1 MNIRSFEEKNTR
13 RAALSV
19 SELNRQV
26 KQLLEASFL
35 QIWVEG
41 ELTSFSKPS
50 SGHWYFTLK
59 DQKAQI
65 RCAMFRGQ
73 NQRLRFTPK
82 EGDKVVVRTKVSLYE
97 GRGDYQL
104 IVESMEP
111 AGAGDLQKAFEQLK
125 AKLNA
130 EGLFDKARKKS
141 LPTHPKTIGVITS
154 PTGAA
159 IHDII
164 TVLNRRFPQI
174 NVLIYPTP
182 VQGATAAG
190 EIAKM
195 IKLVN
200 EHNQSDVIIVGRG
213 GGSLE
218 DLWAFNEEVVAR
230 AIADSN
236 IPIVSAVGHEVDF
249 TMADFVSDY
258 RAPTPSA
265 AAEKLSPD
273 QYEWQQNLDHLMDR
287 IYHSIN
293 KKLTIERQKVNNL
306 SSHIKHPGEKL
317 LDHKE
322 HLIALKE
329 RLSLTYQRNTSNKEH
344 ALNILKQRL
353 VNQSPSQKLTTA
365 KDKLDNEFLKLNSSI
380 KRTLENMQQQLRLNV
395 KTLEAVSPLSTLS
408 RGYAIV
414 SSEEMP
420 VVRSVNDVSEGSQIK
435 TKLSDGYIQS
445 KITKIEPSTTQQ

>member
-1 MNIRSFEEKNTR
+1 MHIRSFEEKNTS

-65 RCAMFRGQ
+65 RCAMFRGH
-73 NQRLRFTPK
+73 NQRLRFIPK
-82 EGDKVVVRTKVSLYE
+82 EGEKVVVRTKVSLYE

-125 AKLNA
+125 AKLST
-130 EGLFDKARKKS
+130 EGLFDQARKKE
-141 LPTHPKTIGVITS
+141 LPALPKTIGVITS

-182 VQGATAAG
+182 VQGGTAAG
-190 EIAKM
+190 EITKM
-195 IKLVN
+195 IKLAN
-200 EHNQSDVIIVGRG
+200 EHNKSDVIIVGRG

-218 DLWAFNEEVVAR
+218 DLWAFNEEPVAR
-230 AIADSN
+230 AIAESN

-249 TMADFVSDY
+249 TIADFVSDY

-293 KKLTIERQKVNNL
+293 RKLAIERQQVNNL
-306 SSHIKHPGEKL
+306 SSHIKHPGKKL
-317 LDHKE
+317 LE
-322 HLIALKE
+322 HGE
-329 RLSLTYQRNTSNKEH
+329 RLIELEVRLNQAYKRSTSNKEY
-344 ALNILKQRL
+344 ALDTLKHRL
-353 VNQSPSQKLTTA
+353 ISQSPSHKLAAA
-365 KDKLDNEFLKLNSSI
+365 KDKLKNELLKLNSSI
-380 KRTLENMQQQLRLNV
+380 KRVLENKQQQLRLNV
-395 KTLEAVSPLSTLS
+395 QTLEAVSPLSTLS

-414 SSEEMP
+414 SSEEHA
-420 VVRSVNDVSEGSQIK
+420 VVRSVSDVSEGCNIK
-435 TKLSDGYIQS
+435 TKVNDGYIHSRVMQ
-445 KITKIEPSTTQQ
+445 IESLNS

>member
-1 MNIRSFEEKNTR
+1 MNIRSFEEKNSS

-73 NQRLRFTPK
+73 NQRLRFMPK
-82 EGDKVVVRTKVSLYE
+82 EGEKVVVRTKVSLYE

-125 AKLNA
+125 AKLSA
-130 EGLFDKARKKS
+130 EGLFDQARKKE
-141 LPTHPKTIGVITS
+141 LPPHPKTIGVVTS

-182 VQGATAAG
+182 VQGDKAAN
-190 EIAKM
+190 EISKM
-195 IKLVN
+195 IKLAN
-200 EHNQSDVIIVGRG
+200 EHNKADVIIVGRG

-218 DLWAFNEEVVAR
+218 DLWSFNEDVVAR
-230 AIADSN
+230 AIAESN
-236 IPIVSAVGHEVDF
+236 IPVVSAVGHEVDF
-249 TMADFVSDY
+249 TIADFVSDY

-293 KKLTIERQKVNNL
+293 RKLAIESQKVDNL
-306 SSHIKHPGEKL
+306 SSHIKHPGKKL
-317 LDHKE
+317 LE
-322 HLIALKE
+322 HRE
-329 RLSLTYQRNTSNKEH
+329 RLIELEERLTLACHRNTSNKEH
-344 ALNILKQRL
+344 SLNLLKQQL
-353 VNQSPSQKLTTA
+353 LSQSPSHKLTAA
-365 KDKLDNEFLKLNSSI
+365 KDKLKNEFLKLNTSI
-380 KRTLENMQQQLRLNV
+380 KRTLENKQQHLRLNV
-395 KTLEAVSPLSTLS
+395 QTLEAVSPLSTLS

-414 SSEEMP
+414 SSEEVA
-420 VVRSVNDVSEGSQIK
+420 VVRSVNDVSEGCNIK
-435 TKLSDGYIQS
+435 TKLHDGYIHS
-445 KITKIEPSTTQQ
+445 TVTEIET

>member
-1 MNIRSFEEKNTR
+1 MHIRSFEEKNTHR
-13 RAALSV
+13 TALSV

-73 NQRLRFTPK
+73 NQRLRFIPK

-125 AKLNA
+125 AKLSA
-130 EGLFDKARKKS
+130 EGLFDRARKKE
-141 LPTHPKTIGVITS
+141 LPPLPKTIGVVTS

-174 NVLIYPTP
+174 NVLIYPTA
-182 VQGATAAG
+182 VQGDTAAS

-195 IKLVN
+195 IKLAN
-200 EHNQSDVIIVGRG
+200 EHKKCDVIIVGRG

-230 AIADSN
+230 AIAESS

-249 TMADFVSDY
+249 TIADFVSDY

-293 KKLTIERQKVNNL
+293 RKLTIEQQKVDNL
-306 SSHIKHPGEKL
+306 SSHIKHPGKKL
-317 LDHKE
+317 LE
-322 HLIALKE
+322 HAE
-329 RLSLTYQRNTSNKEH
+329 RLIELEVRLNQAYQRTTANKKQTLNT
-344 ALNILKQRL
+344 LKQRL
-353 VNQSPSQKLTTA
+353 MSQSPSHKLTTA
-365 KDKLDNEFLKLNSSI
+365 KEKLENEFLKLNSSI
-380 KRTLENMQQQLRLNV
+380 KRTLENKQQQLSLNV
-395 KTLEAVSPLSTLS
+395 QTLETVSPLATLS

-414 SSEEMP
+414 SSKEHT
-420 VVRSVNDVSEGSQIK
+420 VVRSVNNVSEGCEIK
-435 TKLSDGYIQS
+435 TKLSDGYIHS
-445 KITKIEPSTTQQ
+445 KVTQVEPLNN

>member
-1 MNIRSFEEKNTR
+1 MNIRSFEEKNTSR
-13 RAALSV
+13 TALSV

-73 NQRLRFTPK
+73 NQRLRFIPK

-104 IVESMEP
+104 IVEGMEP
-111 AGAGDLQKAFEQLK
+111 AGAGDLQKAFEVLK
-125 AKLNA
+125 AKLSA
-130 EGLFDKARKKS
+130 EGLFDQARKKE
-141 LPTHPKTIGVITS
+141 LPVLPKTIGVVTS
-154 PTGAA
+154 STGAA

-174 NVLIYPTP
+174 NILIYPTP
-182 VQGATAAG
+182 VQGDTAAK

-195 IKLVN
+195 IKLAN
-200 EHNQSDVIIVGRG
+200 EHNKSDVLIVGRG

-218 DLWAFNEEVVAR
+218 DLWAFNEEAVAR
-230 AIADSN
+230 AIAESN

-249 TMADFVSDY
+249 TIADFVSDY

-287 IYHSIN
+287 IYHGI
-293 KKLTIERQKVNNL
+293 KRKLAIEQQKIDNL
-306 SSHIKHPGEKL
+306 SSHIKHPGKKL
-317 LDHKE
+317 LE
-322 HLIALKE
+322 HRE
-329 RLSLTYQRNTSNKEH
+329 RLIELETRLHQASQRDLLNNKQTLNT
-344 ALNILKQRL
+344 LKQRL
-353 VNQSPSQKLTTA
+353 MSQSLSYKLTEA
-365 KDKLDNEFLKLNSSI
+365 KNKLENEFLKLNSSI
-380 KRTLENMQQQLRLNV
+380 KHTLELKQQQLGLNAQ
-395 KTLEAVSPLSTLS
+395 TLEAVSPLSTLS

-414 SSEEMP
+414 SNEEHAII
-420 VVRSVNDVSEGSQIK
+420 RSVKEVSEGCNIK
-435 TKLSDGYIQS
+435 TKLSDGYIHS
-445 KITKIEPSTTQQ
+445 KVTQIESSNS